1 VARLPLFV
9 LTVVLLG
16 SPIPVVHA
24 ADAGITVGVLAFRG
38 DDLARQRWE
47 PTTNYLSTSLAGYS
61 FKLLPLD
68 LHEMNDA
75 LVRGDIDFILTNPGN
90 YVELEARYG
99 ATRIATLKNVRQGRA
114 YVEFGAVIFTRAAR
128 TDIRELGD
136 LKHASFAAV
145 DPNAFGGFEMAWRE
159 LAEAGLDP
167 FRDLRVLKFVGFP
180 QDEVVY
186 QVRDGKADAGTVRT
200 DVLERMASRGLIDLD
215 EFRVLNPRITE
226 GFPFRHSTR
235 LYPEWAFAK
244 ARHTSDELAK
254 EVTIALLKLPAD
266 HPAAVAGRHAGWTV
280 PLDYQPVHELFRELR
295 IGPYAY
301 LGEMTLGGILQRYW
315 YWFAAVLVVLAF
327 GIFHDIWVKR
337 LVRQRTADL
346 VKTNRALEDEVGERK
361 RAEEKSQSLLA
372 ENRFLIRKSLS
383 VQEEERRHLA
393 RELHDEFGQC
403 ITAIQ
408 ADMAIIRERAI
419 ACDAR
424 LATSA
429 AAVQEISARLYDDV
443 HSMMQRLRPSMLDDL
458 GLAETLR
465 GEVDAWQQR
474 QPDTTCSLEIGAD
487 LDDLGEQLNMTI
499 YRIIQECLTN
509 ISKHAAARHVS
520 IALQRKAASG
530 GGGQMAENAAEC
542 VRLVVRD
549 DGTGFDP
556 AARGSGLG
564 LIGMRERVEGLN
576 GWFRVASKPGG
587 GSTVSIDL
595 PLSVGEAGES

>member
-1 VARLPLFV
+1 VATLPLFV

-99 ATRIATLKNVRQGRA
+99 VTRIATLKNVRQGRA

-226 GFPFRHSTR
+226 GFPFLHSTR

-254 EVTIALLKLPAD
+254 EVAIALLKMPAD

-337 LVRQRTADL
+337 LVGQRTADL
-346 VKTNRALEDEVGERK
+346 VKTNRALEDEIGERK

-383 VQEEERRHLA
+383 VQEDERRHLA

-419 ACDAR
+419 ACDPR

-520 IALQRKAASG
+520 IALKRNNASA
-530 GGGQMAENAAEC
+530 GGGQAAEKAAEC
-542 VRLVVRD
+542 VRLLVRD

-556 AARGSGLG
+556 TARGSGLG

>member
-1 VARLPLFV
+1 
-9 LTVVLLG
+9 
-16 SPIPVVHA
+16 
-24 ADAGITVGVLAFRG
+24 
-38 DDLARQRWE
+38 
-47 PTTNYLSTSLAGYS
+47 
-61 FKLLPLD
+61 
-68 LHEMNDA
+68 
-75 LVRGDIDFILTNPGN
+75 
-90 YVELEARYG
+90 
-99 ATRIATLKNVRQGRA
+99 
-114 YVEFGAVIFTRAAR
+114 
-128 TDIRELGD
+128 
-136 LKHASFAAV
+136 
-145 DPNAFGGFEMAWRE
+145 
-159 LAEAGLDP
+159 
-167 FRDLRVLKFVGFP
+167 
-180 QDEVVY
+180 
-186 QVRDGKADAGTVRT
+186 
-200 DVLERMASRGLIDLD
+200 
-215 EFRVLNPRITE
+215 
-226 GFPFRHSTR
+226 
-235 LYPEWAFAK
+235 
-244 ARHTSDELAK
+244 
-254 EVTIALLKLPAD
+254 
-266 HPAAVAGRHAGWTV
+266 
-280 PLDYQPVHELFRELR
+280 
-295 IGPYAY
+295 
-301 LGEMTLGGILQRYW
+301 MTLGGILQRYW

-337 LVRQRTADL
+337 LVGQRTADL
-346 VKTNRALEDEVGERK
+346 VKTNRALEDEIGERK

-383 VQEEERRHLA
+383 VQEDERRHLA

-419 ACDAR
+419 ACDPR

-530 GGGQMAENAAEC
+530 GGGQMAENAVEC